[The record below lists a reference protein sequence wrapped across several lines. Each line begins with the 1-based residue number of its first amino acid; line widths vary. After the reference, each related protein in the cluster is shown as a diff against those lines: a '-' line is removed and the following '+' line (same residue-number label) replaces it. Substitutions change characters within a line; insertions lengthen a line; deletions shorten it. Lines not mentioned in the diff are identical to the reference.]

1 MSEKKEEAADK
12 KAAAAPAPPR
22 GGVSVVSLVV
32 TAALAAAAA
41 FGGARASGAHGAQAQ
56 HETQHEAPATE
67 PPGYTL
73 ALEPFLVM
81 APDNDHHLHAMRV
94 VLAIEF
100 DPRAKEE
107 TVRAFVPR
115 IRDSALT
122 HLRTVTYEVA
132 SDPHQMDHL
141 RSELLERFRATGAMS
156 ATRVLV
162 TDLVVQ

>member
-12 KAAAAPAPPR
+12 KAAPAPR
-22 GGVSVVSLVV
+22 GGVNIVGLIATGV
-32 TAALAAAAA
+32 LAAAAA

-56 HETQHEAPATE
+56 HETPHEGPATD

-81 APDNDHHLHAMRV
+81 APDTEHHLHAMRV

-100 DPRAKEE
+100 DPRAKED
-107 TVRAFVPR
+107 TVRPFVPR

-122 HLRTVTYEVA
+122 HLRTITFETA
-132 SDPHQMDHL
+132 SDPNQMDHL
-141 RSELLERFRATGAMS
+141 RAELLERFRATGAMG
-156 ATRVLV
+156 ANRVLV
-162 TDLVVQ
+162 TDIVVQ